1 MRPGALL
8 TVPFHVGERVEGF
21 PMPVGATAVV
31 PDLHAGTAQ
40 DRMIALFRAVADG
53 VAVADVRCVYSGDCL
68 APLGVLAGLERRGI
82 RPFIVWLDAHGD
94 FNTWETT
101 PSGYIGGM
109 PLAILVGK
117 EERRMLD
124 GIGLGTIAEDRIVLS
139 DAREVDPRE
148 GVALSR
154 SAVRIA
160 RLEELP
166 GLVPQDGPIYLH
178 LDLDVVRPSQMPALR
193 YPAAGGPT
201 LDQVG
206 DFIQGLARSG
216 RLVCATIGCTWDPS
230 TPRRARPSRRRRS
243 SPRGSRETDPGGA
256 SAAPPGRRNL

>member
-1 MRPGALL
+1 MTPRSVL
-8 TVPFHVGERVEGF
+8 TVPFHLADRVEGF
-21 PMPVGATAVV
+21 PLPAGSTALV
-31 PDLHAGTAQ
+31 PEIPPGTAQ
-40 DRMIALFRAVADG
+40 DRMIALFRALADG
-53 VAVADVRCVYSGDCL
+53 VAAGDVRRVYSGDCM

-124 GIGLGTIAEDRIVLS
+124 GIGLETIEENRILLS

-166 GLVPQDGPIYLH
+166 GLVPPDVPIYLH

-201 LDQVG
+201 LEQVG
-206 DFIQGLARSG
+206 DFIERLAKTG
-216 RLVCATIGCTWDPS
+216 RLVCASIGCTWDPS
-230 TPRRARPSRRRRS
+230 HAEAR
-243 SPRGSRETDPGGA
+243 EA
-256 SAAPPGRRNL
+256 LAATERLTARLERD

>member
-1 MRPGALL
+1 MKPGALL
-8 TVPFHVGERVEGF
+8 TVPFHVAERVDGF
-21 PMPVGATAVV
+21 PLPAGATAVV
-31 PDLHAGTAQ
+31 PELPAGTAQ
-40 DRMIALFRAVADG
+40 DRMIALFRALADG
-53 VAVADVRCVYSGDCL
+53 VAAGDVRRVYSGDCM

-124 GIGLGTIAEDRIVLS
+124 GIGLETIAENRILLS

-166 GLVPQDGPIYLH
+166 GLIPQEGPIYLH

-206 DFIQGLARSG
+206 DFIEGLAKTG

-230 TPRRARPSRRRRS
+230 HAEAPEAFAATEKLASRLE
-243 SPRGSRETDPGGA
+243 RE
-256 SAAPPGRRNL
+256 

>member
-1 MRPGALL
+1 VRAGSLL
-8 TVPFHVGERVEGF
+8 TVPFHVAERVEGF
-21 PMPVGATAVV
+21 PMPPGATAVV
-31 PDLHAGTAQ
+31 PELPAGTAQ
-40 DRMIALFRAVADG
+40 DRMIALFRELADRVAG
-53 VAVADVRCVYSGDCL
+53 EEVRSVYSGDCM

-109 PLAILVGK
+109 PLAIMVGR

-124 GIGLGTIAEDRIVLS
+124 GIGLQKIGEDRIVLS

-206 DFIQGLARSG
+206 DFIEGLAKTG
-216 RLVCATIGCTWDPS
+216 RLVCASIGCTWDPS
-230 TPRRARPSRRRRS
+230 HAEAEGALAATEKLASRL
-243 SPRGSRETDPGGA
+243 ETD
-256 SAAPPGRRNL
+256 